1 MQTMARMEKK
11 REKRVRRYNDGLR
24 SARGLKY
31 QPRHDQDVIDTDVT
45 CTRDFDRYIYFPRDG
60 REKNKTKQKSI
71 HLFSLF
77 FTTPENKGVR
87 RGGAF
92 ETQQVSQSTVMVI
105 SSVDKPIK
113 LEEQKFTPQ
122 LLQLLSN
129 RKQNTIQKQ
138 QRERNECFFFLLLPP
153 VFLLYTILS
162 TLLLVTILPILRS
175 SATVILILCEE
186 TG

>member
-138 QRERNECFFFLLLPP
+138 QRERNECFFSSSPSRFSIVYNSFDSLARHY
-153 VFLLYTILS
+153 FTNS
-162 TLLLVTILPILRS
+162 TV
-175 SATVILILCEE
+175 
-186 TG
+186 

>member
-60 REKNKTKQKSI
+60 REKKTKQNKSRYI
-71 HLFSLF
+71 F
-77 FTTPENKGVR
+77 FHYFLRRQKIKGSAVVAHSKHNKFPNQLLWLYPLSTSQSSWRNKSSRHNCCSCCRTENKTQYR
-87 RGGAF
+87 NNRGK
-92 ETQQVSQSTVMVI
+92 EMNV
-105 SSVDKPIK
+105 
-113 LEEQKFTPQ
+113 
-122 LLQLLSN
+122 
-129 RKQNTIQKQ
+129 
-138 QRERNECFFFLLLPP
+138 FFLLLPP